1 VKREGRREFEGGNQQ
16 KNLSPHLEKKEM
28 LKMWFQNYTTVLN
41 RKESFSIKEFM
52 EEGRGLHK
60 TVETE
65 QHKTVQPASPILDSP
80 VSQKSLTAYSIVFN
94 PLMLFD
100 PTFFFIGAGVVLVA
114 VLEKQLA
121 NNGFVFIAE
130 SISLILGIAFPIVAV
145 GSMIYLLSQ
154 LSFVL

>member
-1 VKREGRREFEGGNQQ
+1 
-16 KNLSPHLEKKEM
+16 
-28 LKMWFQNYTTVLN
+28 MWFQNCTTILN
-41 RKESFSIKEFM
+41 RKQSFSIKGFM
-52 EEGRGLHK
+52 EEGRDIRK
-60 TVETE
+60 SVEIRRHE
-65 QHKTVQPASPILDSP
+65 TVQSANPIWDSP
-80 VSQKSLTAYSIVFN
+80 FPHFRGKTYSIAFN

>member
-1 VKREGRREFEGGNQQ
+1 VKRRRKEGVRGRKPT
-16 KNLSPHLEKKEM
+16 KNLSPDVTKKEM

-52 EEGRGLHK
+52 EERRGFHK
-60 TVETE
+60 SVESTNA
-65 QHKTVQPASPILDSP
+65 KVRPLN
-80 VSQKSLTAYSIVFN
+80 AYSIVFN

-130 SISLILGIAFPIVAV
+130 SISLILGIAFPIIAV